1 MMTLEIAEYERTLES
16 LQAKLDERVQQLQ
29 AAQDEIGRQEK
40 RVEDYKAQIGEY
52 ISSLWHPIRIGVVV

>member
-1 MMTLEIAEYERTLES
+1 MMTLEIDEYERTLES

-40 RVEDYKAQIGEY
+40 RVEDYKTQIGKFK
-52 ISSLWHPIRIGVVV
+52 IMSS